1 MYIRKVDKKN
11 KNSSKTYSYYR
22 LVHGYKV
29 GNKVRQQTLLNLGK
43 LEELPIEKHKALA
56 DRIEELLT
64 GVESLFQVIDEDIE
78 TLAHKFTNIIN
89 KQKIFT
95 SKKSEVPLAKNLE
108 ENYQEIDIDSIEE
121 EESREIGGEW
131 LCKQTF
137 DRLGIN
143 RLLEDVGMDSNQI
156 KIAQMLLITKLIH
169 PSSELES
176 ERWLKE
182 NSGALELYDV
192 KEYSITR
199 YKLYQVALM
208 MYKAKD
214 LIEKELYSI
223 CSGLFS
229 QRNKIIIYDLTNMY
243 FEGQM
248 SKSVK
253 AMFGRSKEKRSDC
266 RLIGL
271 SLAIDSRGFVRHS
284 QLYPGNISEPS
295 TLDEMLRNVERKLAY
310 ESEKPVVVMD
320 AGIATEEN
328 LDRIKNQGYDYVC
341 VSRKHPKEF
350 NKLTDNATLIRD
362 NIGNII
368 EVQKVLVD
376 GTDDSFL
383 HIKSNQK
390 IVKEESMD
398 RKITQRFEERLSYLR
413 NGLSL
418 PRRTK
423 KIIPVHEAIG
433 RMKKQF
439 SKVAKLYKI
448 EYVEDAD
455 KGIITEI
462 KWTRQLEKEKPK
474 GEYFLRY
481 SRTNLLEK
489 EIWDVYNL
497 TREVEA
503 SFRCLKTDLNIRP
516 IHHQKDA
523 YIEPHIWLGVL
534 AYQIVNYIQQSLK
547 ENDIKYSW
555 STIVAKMKTQKCSL
569 ISMNAKPTKRILV
582 KLCTRPN
589 TGIKKIYDSL
599 FFKDRPYIR
608 KTKVVTQL
616 QI

>member
-1 MYIRKVDKKN
+1 MYIRKVNKKN
-11 KNSSKTYSYYR
+11 KNSEKSYNYYR

-43 LEELPIEKHKALA
+43 LEEIPVKKHKALA

-64 GVESLFQVIDEDIE
+64 GVNSLFQMPDEEIE
-78 TLAHKFTNIIN
+78 AVAQKFTNIIN
-89 KQKIFT
+89 KNEIFT
-95 SKKSEVPLAKNLE
+95 TKQKEIPLAKELE
-108 ENYQEIDIDSIEE
+108 ENYQEVDIDSIEE

-131 LCKQTF
+131 LCKQVF

-143 RLLEDVGMDSNQI
+143 TLFESIGMNTEQI
-156 KIAQMLLITKLIH
+156 SIAQMLLIAKLIH

-176 ERWLKE
+176 ERWLRE
-182 NSGALELYDV
+182 NSGASDLYDV
-192 KEYSITR
+192 KKHLITR
-199 YKLYQVALM
+199 YRLYKVSSI
-208 MYKAKD
+208 MYQAKN

-229 QRNKIIIYDLTNMY
+229 QRSKIVIYDLTNMY

-248 SKSVK
+248 RKSDK

-284 QLYPGNISEPS
+284 QIYPGNISEPS
-295 TLDEMLRNVERKLAY
+295 TLDHMLENIETKLNY
-310 ESEKPVVVMD
+310 EKEKPVIVMD

-328 LDRIKNQGYDYVC
+328 LEKIKSKEYDYVC

-350 NKLTDNATLIRD
+350 DKLTDNATVIRD
-362 NIGNII
+362 NIGNKI
-368 EVQKVLVD
+368 EVQKVSID

-383 HIKSNQK
+383 HIKSDQK

-398 RKITQRFEERLSYLR
+398 KKITQRFEDRLVYL
-413 NGLSL
+413 NDGLSL
-418 PRRTK
+418 PRRIK
-423 KIIPVHEAIG
+423 KIVPIHESIG
-433 RMKKQF
+433 RIKKQF

-448 EYVEDAD
+448 EYVEDSD
-455 KGIITEI
+455 KGIVTEI
-462 KWTRQLEKEKPK
+462 KWTRQSEKEKPK

-481 SRTNLLEK
+481 SKENLVEK
-489 EIWDVYNL
+489 EIWDLYNL

-523 YIEPHIWLGVL
+523 YIEPHIWLGIL
-534 AYQIVNYIQQSLK
+534 AYQVVNYIQQTLK
-547 ENDIKYSW
+547 ENDIRYSW
-555 STIVAKMKTQKCSL
+555 STIVEKMKTQKCSL
-569 ISMNAKPTKRILV
+569 ISMNAKDTKRILV

-589 TGIKKIYDSL
+589 EGVKKIYNALS
-599 FFKDRPYIR
+599 FKDRPYVR
-608 KTKVVTQL
+608 KTKVVTQM
-616 QI
+616 